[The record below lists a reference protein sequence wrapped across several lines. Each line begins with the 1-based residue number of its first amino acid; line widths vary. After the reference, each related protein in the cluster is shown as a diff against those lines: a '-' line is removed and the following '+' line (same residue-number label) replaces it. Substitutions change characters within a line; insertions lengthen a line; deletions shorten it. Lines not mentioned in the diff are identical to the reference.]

1 MCVLET
7 PVRILRT
14 VPDRLLD
21 FQWPPDEGDIQLQ
34 DMSKYPESFFLMR
47 LHYLL
52 PSAGNTNGAR
62 RSALRTSTGSN
73 DSGHFFGGWGWEAE
87 RGQFEGKLAL
97 S

>member
-1 MCVLET
+1 M
-7 PVRILRT
+7 RILRT

-62 RSALRTSTGSN
+62 RSAPRTSTGSN
-73 DSGHFFGGWGWEAE
+73 DSGHFFGGWGVGSGKGAI
-87 RGQFEGKLAL
+87 RGKAGAL
-97 S
+97 VSAGRS